1 MSDPKNSRRRKAPPN
16 TEWHGGTLYG
26 RIRIKGKLRRW
37 SLRTG
42 DVELARATVA
52 ADIDALKAEVFHV
65 GHRVKY
71 EDVVASWAERHI
83 THEVGP
89 ATARRYAVS
98 LKQLEPFLRGRCL
111 DEIDKE
117 RVGEIVDA
125 RRAAGV
131 STATIRRDL
140 SALSSVL
147 KFADVDDNA
156 ALARLERL
164 KERRDPIVLPEVAHI
179 ERMIRRAPG
188 RLSALVHAAWLTGC
202 RLEELVGAERSKLD
216 HTRRQLTVRGKG
228 NKTRVIDLDF
238 GGAYE
243 ILRAL
248 PARLGCKWL
257 FWHGQGEPY
266 RNLSSRFAALS
277 ASEHEIAIK
286 EARSAKHD
294 EPDFRP
300 FRFHDLRH
308 RHAVD
313 WLKAGKSIYDLQQRL
328 GHASIKTTEIY
339 LAFLTPEEKR
349 AAMYGM
355 READVVEQR
364 GA

>member
-1 MSDPKNSRRRKAPPN
+1 MREQKKSRRRKAPPN
-16 TEWHGGTLYG
+16 TEWHGDTLYG

-52 ADIDALKAEVFHV
+52 ADIEALKAQVFHAAN
-65 GHRVKY
+65 RVRY
-71 EDVVASWAERHI
+71 DDVFAAWAERHI

-98 LKQLEPFLRGRCL
+98 LRQLEPFLRGRFL

-117 RVGEIVDA
+117 RISEIVDN

-140 SALSSVL
+140 VALGSVL
-147 KFADVDDNA
+147 SFADVDDNP
-156 ALARLERL
+156 ALARLKKL
-164 KERRDPIVLPEVAHI
+164 KERRDPIVLPETAHI
-179 ERMIRRAPG
+179 ERMIARAPG
-188 RLSALVHAAWLTGC
+188 RLAALVHVAWLTGC
-202 RLEELVGAERSKLD
+202 RLDELVAAERSKLD
-216 HTRRQLTVRGKG
+216 HSRRQLTVRGKG
-228 NKTRVIDLDF
+228 NKTRVVDLDF

-243 ILRAL
+243 ILRKL
-248 PARLGCKWL
+248 PVRLGCKWL

-266 RNLSSRFAALS
+266 RNLSARFSALVRGQFEAAQL
-277 ASEHEIAIK
+277 
-286 EARSAKHD
+286 EARAAKHD
-294 EPDFRP
+294 EPAFRL

-313 WLKAGKSIYDLQQRL
+313 WLKAGRSIYDLQQRL

-339 LAFLTPEEKR
+339 LAFLTPEEAR
-349 AAMYGM
+349 AVKYGVHNES
-355 READVVEQR
+355 RKESQV
-364 GA
+364 

>member
-1 MSDPKNSRRRKAPPN
+1 MPDPKNSRRRKAPPN

-37 SLRTG
+37 SLRTD
-42 DVELARATVA
+42 DVEAARTIVA
-52 ADIDALKAEVFHV
+52 ADVEALKAEAYPA
-65 GHRVKY
+65 GNRVRY
-71 EDVVASWAERHI
+71 DDMFAAWGERHI

-89 ATARRYAVS
+89 STARRYAVS
-98 LKQLEPFLRGRCL
+98 LKQLEPFLRGRFL
-111 DEIDKE
+111 DEVDKE
-117 RVGEIVDA
+117 LIAAIVDG

-131 STATIRRDL
+131 ATATIRRDL
-140 SALSSVL
+140 TALSSVL
-147 KFADVDDNA
+147 AFADVDDNA
-156 ALARLERL
+156 ALARLKRL
-164 KERRDPIVLPEVAHI
+164 KERRDPIVLPEAAHI
-179 ERMIRRAPG
+179 ERMIGRAPG
-188 RLSALVHAAWLTGC
+188 RLGALVHAAWLTGC
-202 RLEELVGAERSKLD
+202 RLEELVTAERGKLD
-216 HTRRQLTVRGKG
+216 HARRQLTVRGKG

-243 ILRAL
+243 VLRAQ

-266 RNLSSRFAALS
+266 RNLSSRFAALVRGQ
-277 ASEHEIAIK
+277 HEICIK
-286 EARSAKHD
+286 AAKIAKHD

-313 WLKAGKSIYDLQQRL
+313 WLKAGRSIYDLQQRL

-339 LAFLTPEEKR
+339 LKFLTPEEAR
-349 AAMYGM
+349 IVMYGA
-355 READVVEQR
+355 READVAEQR